1 MLWTQQEPSQ
11 ALSLTIV
18 FHSTLHT
25 VLYIIISREQE
36 IREKKIEL
44 ERTNE
49 ISSLNQA
56 KVSEQLLILEKKLE
70 EHKLIHKQNEEKMMK
85 EINEMTS
92 DLGEV
97 KQILDQK
104 IQDLDDETFQ
114 DDRTDNRFLSI
125 ELQRASRA
133 SSLYVEVGDSRENL
147 NDSFTDE

>member
-1 MLWTQQEPSQ
+1 
-11 ALSLTIV
+11 
-18 FHSTLHT
+18 
-25 VLYIIISREQE
+25 
-36 IREKKIEL
+36 
-44 ERTNE
+44 
-49 ISSLNQA
+49 
-56 KVSEQLLILEKKLE
+56 
-70 EHKLIHKQNEEKMMK
+70 MMK
-85 EINEMTS
+85 EINEMKS

-114 DDRTDNRFLSI
+114 DDRPDNRFLSI

>member
-1 MLWTQQEPSQ
+1 ML
-11 ALSLTIV
+11 LKLII
-18 FHSTLHT
+18 FHSTLYT